1 MKVHFYALMAMSLI
15 TTQINADEPAMDS
28 AKNVDEV
35 VVTSS
40 ILNPS
45 RILNPLYVIDGD
57 EIEDNATTS
66 LGEAVDGYLGV
77 SIADY
82 GAAVGQPIIRG
93 MSGPRVKVLKNGLV
107 NRDVSGLGADHLNDI
122 DLNDLQQVE
131 IIKGPSSLLYANG
144 TSGGIINVVDNCI
157 APEDFTTQ
165 EFIAGLETQS
175 VNDGDSQFFN
185 YKDNLNGFNV
195 NVGYK
200 KSEFGNFDIPNDAI
214 MHDEDHEGHDE
225 HEGEEELSYLE
236 NSDLEIESTKFGI
249 SRAGEW
255 GYVGISVDNH
265 ESMYGIP
272 YHGEHSDEEG
282 HDDHDEHEG
291 EDDHDEHEGEDDHD
305 EHEGEDDHDEH
316 EGERIFSTTDQ
327 ESFTIKGLYNVNGS
341 LINSVTYN
349 YRDTDYSLIEA
360 HAEEEGH
367 DEHEGEEHEDE
378 EHEEHAP
385 TVFSNDAT
393 EYGAIFDLSNDNF
406 IQKISLNFVDEDS
419 SIVGEEAF
427 MNPANNEEFTI
438 GYFVSADLDMFY
450 LDAGFRLDQIDRT
463 GSVTD
468 EDHGD
473 IDNYSIDDTTN
484 SFALSLGRDL
494 SDTLDVNF
502 GFASVERLPSVIELF
517 MNGPHMATGRLE
529 TGNPNL
535 QSETSNNFD
544 ITFNYESGDFF
555 AYASFYVNDVDNYIT
570 LQDELDGHDDH
581 DDDDHGDE
589 HGDDDHDDDHG
600 DEHGDDDHDDHDE
613 FANLIHADYVQEDA
627 EFRGYEFEF
636 GRTFRL
642 GSGDLRLSFGRD
654 DVNAEF
660 TDGHN
665 VPRINPARNIYSLSY
680 VENDWVFKL
689 SLKDVEKQD
698 DIGEGETVTDSYQ
711 MLNTRLTKTFDIS
724 GAGDLKVSIFG
735 SNLLDEAA
743 RNHSSFVKKQVPLAG
758 RNYGAKFVYN
768 F

>member
-1 MKVHFYALMAMSLI
+1 MKVYFYALMAMSLTI
-15 TTQINADEPAMDS
+15 TQINADESSDQNSSDA
-28 AKNVDEV
+28 DEI

-255 GYVGISVDNH
+255 GYFGISVDNH

-282 HDDHDEHEG
+282 H
-291 EDDHDEHEGEDDHD
+291 DDHDEHEGEDDHD

-367 DEHEGEEHEDE
+367 DEHEGE

-589 HGDDDHDDDHG
+589 HGDDDDHG

>member
-1 MKVHFYALMAMSLI
+1 MKVHFYALMAMSLMI
-15 TTQINADEPAMDS
+15 TQINANESSTDSDE
-28 AKNVDEV
+28 NVEEV
-35 VVTSS
+35 EVTAS

-45 RILNPLYVIDGD
+45 RIINPLYVIDGI
-57 EIEDNATTS
+57 EIEDDATTS
-66 LGEAVDGYLGV
+66 LGEAVDSYLGV

-93 MSGPRVKVLKNGLV
+93 MSGPRVKILKNGMV
-107 NRDVSGLGADHLNDI
+107 NRDVSGLGVDHLNDI
-122 DLNDLQQVE
+122 DLNDIQQIE
-131 IIKGPSSLLYANG
+131 IVKGPSSLLYANG
-144 TSGGIINVVDNCI
+144 TIGGIINVVDNCI
-157 APEDFTTQ
+157 IEENLGKQ

-175 VNDGDSQFFN
+175 VNDGDVQHLN
-185 YKDNLNGFNV
+185 YKNNIAGFNV
-195 NVGYK
+195 NFGYK
-200 KSEFGNFDIPNDAI
+200 KSEFGNFDVPDGAV

-225 HEGEEELSYLE
+225 HEEEEELSYIE

-249 SRAGEW
+249 SRAGDW
-255 GYVGISVDNH
+255 GYFGVSVDNL
-265 ESMYGIP
+265 ESVYGIP
-272 YHGEHSDEEG
+272 YHGEHADEHGDE
-282 HDDHDEHEG
+282 HDDHDDDHG
-291 EDDHDEHEGEDDHD
+291 DDHDDHADDDHD
-305 EHEGEDDHDEH
+305 DDDHGDEH
-316 EGERIFSTTDQ
+316 EGERIFSTTDS
-327 ESFTIKGLYNVNGS
+327 ESLTVKGLYNVNGN
-341 LINSVTYN
+341 LVNSVTYN
-349 YRDTDYSLIEA
+349 YRDTDYTLTEA

-367 DEHEGEEHEDE
+367 DEHEE

-438 GYFVSADLDMFY
+438 GYFISADLDNFY
-450 LDAGFRLDQIDRT
+450 LDAGFRIDQIDRT

-473 IDNYSIDDTTN
+473 IDYYSIDDDTN

-494 SDTLDVNF
+494 SDSLDVNF
-502 GFASVERLPSVIELF
+502 GFSSVERLPSVIELF
-517 MNGPHMATGRLE
+517 MNGPHLATGRLE

-535 QSETSNNFD
+535 NSETSNNFD
-544 ITFNYESGDFF
+544 ITFNFDNGDFY
-555 AYASFYVNDVDNYIT
+555 AYASFYINDVDNYIT
-570 LQDELDGHDDH
+570 LMDEMDDH
-581 DDDDHGDE
+581 DDDHDDDH

-600 DEHGDDDHDDHDE
+600 NEHGDDDHDDHAE
-613 FANLIHADYVQEDA
+613 HANLIHADYVQEDA

-636 GRTFRL
+636 GRTFSL
-642 GSGDLRLSFGRD
+642 GSGDLTLSFGRD

-660 TDGHN
+660 SDGHN
-665 VPRINPARNIYSLSY
+665 VPRINPSRNIYSLSY

-689 SLKDVEKQD
+689 SLKDVEKQN
-698 DIGEGETVTDSYQ
+698 DIGEGESVTDSYQ
-711 MLNTRLTKTFDIS
+711 MLNTRLTKTFNLS
-724 GAGDLKVSIFG
+724 GPGELKVSIFG
-735 SNLLDEAA
+735 SNLLDEVA

-758 RNYGAKFVYN
+758 RNYGAKFSYK

>member
-1 MKVHFYALMAMSLI
+1 MKVYFYALMAMSLI
-15 TTQINADEPAMDS
+15 TTQINADESSDLNSSDA
-28 AKNVDEV
+28 DEI

-66 LGEAVDGYLGV
+66 LGEAIDSYLGV

-93 MSGPRVKVLKNGLV
+93 MSGPRVKILKNGMV

-131 IIKGPSSLLYANG
+131 IVKGPSSLLYANG

-175 VNDGDSQFFN
+175 VNDGDSQYFN
-185 YKDNLNGFNV
+185 FKDNLNGFNV

-200 KSEFGNFDIPNDAI
+200 KSEFGNFDIPDDAV

-282 HDDHDEHEG
+282 HDDHDDDHGDEHG
-291 EDDHDEHEGEDDHD
+291 DDDHDDDHGD
-305 EHEGEDDHDEH
+305 EHADDDHDEH

-327 ESFTIKGLYNVNGS
+327 ESFTIKGLYNLNS
-341 LINSVTYN
+341 NLINSVTYN
-349 YRDTDYSLIEA
+349 YRDTEYSLTEA

-367 DEHEGEEHEDE
+367 DEHEGEEHE
-378 EHEEHAP
+378 EHAP

-393 EYGAIFDLSNDNF
+393 EYCAIFDLSNDNF

-502 GFASVERLPSVIELF
+502 GLASVERLPSVIELF
-517 MNGPHMATGRLE
+517 MNGPHLATGRLE

-535 QSETSNNFD
+535 QSETSNNID

-581 DDDDHGDE
+581 DDDHGDE

-600 DEHGDDDHDDHDE
+600 DEHGDDDHDDHGE
-613 FANLIHADYVQEDA
+613 FENLIHADYVQEDA

-636 GRTFRL
+636 GRTFTL

-660 TDGHN
+660 SDGHN

-680 VENDWVFKL
+680 VENDWVFKID
-689 SLKDVEKQD
+689 LKDVEKQN
-698 DIGEGETVTDSYQ
+698 DIAEGETVTDSYQ
-711 MLNTRLTKTFDIS
+711 MLNTRLTKTFNIS
-724 GAGDLKVSIFG
+724 GAGELKVSIFG

-758 RNYGAKFVYN
+758 RNYGAKFSYK

>member
-1 MKVHFYALMAMSLI
+1 MKVYFYSLMAMSLI
-15 TTQINADEPAMDS
+15 TTQINADESSDLNSSDA
-28 AKNVDEV
+28 DEI

-57 EIEDNATTS
+57 EIEDTATTS
-66 LGEAVDGYLGV
+66 LGEAVDSYLGV

-93 MSGPRVKVLKNGLV
+93 MSGPRVKILKNGMV

-131 IIKGPSSLLYANG
+131 IVKGPSSLLYANG

-175 VNDGDSQFFN
+175 VNDGDSQYFN
-185 YKDNLNGFNV
+185 FKDNINGFNV

-200 KSEFGNFDIPNDAI
+200 KSQFGNFDIPDDAV

-282 HDDHDEHEG
+282 HDDHD
-291 EDDHDEHEGEDDHD
+291 DDHGDEHAD
-305 EHEGEDDHDEH
+305 EDHDEH

-327 ESFTIKGLYNVNGS
+327 ESFTIKGLYNLNGN

-349 YRDTDYSLIEA
+349 YRDTEYSLIEA

-367 DEHEGEEHEDE
+367 DDHADEEEHE
-378 EHEEHAP
+378 P

-393 EYGAIFDLSNDNF
+393 EYGAIFDISNDNL
-406 IQKISLNFVDEDS
+406 IQKIALNFVDEDS
-419 SIVGEEAF
+419 SIVGEEKF
-427 MNPANNEEFTI
+427 MEPANNEEFTI
-438 GYFVSADLDMFY
+438 GYYLSADLDMFY
-450 LDAGFRLDQIDRT
+450 LDAGFRIDQIERT
-463 GSVTD
+463 GSIKD
-468 EDHGD
+468 AEHND
-473 IDNYSIDDTTN
+473 IDSYSIDDDTN
-484 SFALSLGRDL
+484 SFALNIGRDL
-494 SDTLDVNF
+494 SDNLDVNF

-517 MNGPHMATGRLE
+517 MNGPHLATGRLE

-535 QSETSNNFD
+535 QSETSNNID

-581 DDDDHGDE
+581 DDD
-589 HGDDDHDDDHG
+589 HG
-600 DEHGDDDHDDHDE
+600 DEHGDDDHDDHGE
-613 FANLIHADYVQEDA
+613 FENLIHADYVQEDA

-636 GRTFRL
+636 GRTFTL
-642 GSGDLRLSFGRD
+642 GSGDLTLSFGRD

-660 TDGHN
+660 SDGHN

-698 DIGEGETVTDSYQ
+698 DIGEGESVTDAYQ
-711 MLNTRLTKTFDIS
+711 MLNTRLTKTYNLN
-724 GAGDLKVSIFG
+724 GAGELKVSIFG
-735 SNLLDEAA
+735 SNLLDEVA

-758 RNYGAKFVYN
+758 RNYGAKFSYK

>member
-1 MKVHFYALMAMSLI
+1 MKVYFYALMAMSLI
-15 TTQINADEPAMDS
+15 TTQINADESSDLNSNDA
-28 AKNVDEV
+28 DEI

-57 EIEDNATTS
+57 EIEDNGTTS
-66 LGEAVDGYLGV
+66 LGEAVDSYLGV

-93 MSGPRVKVLKNGLV
+93 MSGPRVKILKNGMV

-131 IIKGPSSLLYANG
+131 IVKGPSSLLYANG

-175 VNDGDSQFFN
+175 VNDGDSQYFN
-185 YKDNLNGFNV
+185 FKDNLNGFNV

-200 KSEFGNFDIPNDAI
+200 KSEFGNFDIPDDAV

-282 HDDHDEHEG
+282 HDDHDDDHGDEHG
-291 EDDHDEHEGEDDHD
+291 DDDHDDDHGD
-305 EHEGEDDHDEH
+305 EHADDDHDEH

-327 ESFTIKGLYNVNGS
+327 ESFTIKGLYNLNS
-341 LINSVTYN
+341 NLINSVTYN
-349 YRDTDYSLIEA
+349 YRDTDYSLTEA
-360 HAEEEGH
+360 HAEEESH
-367 DEHEGEEHEDE
+367 DEHEG
-378 EHEEHAP
+378 EEHAP

-393 EYGAIFDLSNDNF
+393 EYSAIFDLSNDNF
-406 IQKISLNFVDEDS
+406 LQKISLNFVDEDS

-502 GFASVERLPSVIELF
+502 GLASVERLPSVIELF
-517 MNGPHMATGRLE
+517 MNGPHLATGRLE

-535 QSETSNNFD
+535 QSETSNNID
-544 ITFNYESGDFF
+544 ITFNYESGDFS

-581 DDDDHGDE
+581 DDDRGDY

-600 DEHGDDDHDDHDE
+600 DDHGE
-613 FANLIHADYVQEDA
+613 FENLIHADYVQEDA

-636 GRTFRL
+636 GRTFTL

-660 TDGHN
+660 SDGHN

-680 VENDWVFKL
+680 VENDWVFKID
-689 SLKDVEKQD
+689 LKDVEKQN
-698 DIGEGETVTDSYQ
+698 DIAEGETMTDSYQ
-711 MLNTRLTKTFDIS
+711 MLNTRLTKTFNIS
-724 GAGDLKVSIFG
+724 GAGELKVSIFG

-758 RNYGAKFVYN
+758 RNYGAKFSYK

>member
-1 MKVHFYALMAMSLI
+1 MKLHFCALMAMSLI
-15 TTQINADEPAMDS
+15 TTQINADEPSRDTS
-28 AKNVDEV
+28 GGEQEV
-35 VVTSS
+35 LVTAS
-40 ILNPS
+40 ILNS
-45 RILNPLYVIDGD
+45 SKIINPLYVIDGD

-66 LGEAVDGYLGV
+66 LGEAIDSYLGV

-93 MSGPRVKVLKNGLV
+93 MSGPRVKILKNGMV

-131 IIKGPSSLLYANG
+131 IVKGPSSLLYANG
-144 TSGGIINVVDNCI
+144 TIGGIVNVVDNCI
-157 APEDFTTQ
+157 AEEDFDKQ

-175 VNDGDSQFFN
+175 VNDGDSQYFN
-185 YKDNLNGFNV
+185 YKENINGFNV

-200 KSEFGNFDIPNDAI
+200 KSEFGNFDIPSGAV
-214 MHDEDHEGHDE
+214 MHDEDHEDHDD
-225 HEGEEELSYLE
+225 HEAEEELSYLE

-255 GYVGISVDNH
+255 GYFGISVDNH

-272 YHGEHSDEEG
+272 YHGEHADE
-282 HDDHDEHEG
+282 HDDHG
-291 EDDHDEHEGEDDHD
+291 DDHDDDHGDDDHD
-305 EHEGEDDHDEH
+305 DDHGDDDHDDGHGDEH

-327 ESFTIKGLYNVNGS
+327 ESFTIKGLYNVNGN
-341 LINSVTYN
+341 LVNSVSYN
-349 YRDTDYSLIEA
+349 YRDTDYSLTEA

-367 DEHEGEEHEDE
+367 DEHEE

-393 EYGAIFDLSNDNF
+393 EYGAIFDLSNENF
-406 IQKISLNFVDEDS
+406 IQKISLNFVDEDA
-419 SIVGEEAF
+419 SIVGEESF

-438 GYFVSADLDMFY
+438 GYFMSADLESFY
-450 LDAGFRLDQIDRT
+450 LDAGFRIDQIDRT

-473 IDNYSIDDTTN
+473 IDHYSIDDDAN

-494 SDTLDVNF
+494 SDSLDVNF

-517 MNGPHMATGRLE
+517 MNGPHMATGRFE

-535 QSETSNNFD
+535 KSETSDNFD
-544 ITFNYESGDFF
+544 ITFNFDNGDFY
-555 AYASFYVNDVDNYIT
+555 AYASFYINDVDNYIT
-570 LQDELDGHDDH
+570 LMDELDDH
-581 DDDDHGDE
+581 DDDHGDE

-600 DEHGDDDHDDHDE
+600 DDHGDDDHDDHAE
-613 FANLIHADYVQEDA
+613 HANLIHANYIQEDA
-627 EFRGYEFEF
+627 KFRGYEFEF
-636 GRTFRL
+636 GKTFSL
-642 GSGDLRLSFGRD
+642 GSGDLTLSFGRD

-660 TDGHN
+660 SDGHN

-689 SLKDVEKQD
+689 SLKDVEKQN
-698 DIGEGETVTDSYQ
+698 DIGEGESVTDSYQ
-711 MLNTRLTKTFDIS
+711 MLNTRLTKTFNLN
-724 GAGDLKVSIFG
+724 GPGELKVSIFG
-735 SNLLDEAA
+735 NNLLDEAA

-758 RNYGAKFVYN
+758 RNYGAKFSYK

>member
-1 MKVHFYALMAMSLI
+1 MKVNFYALMAMSLI
-15 TTQINADEPAMDS
+15 ITQINADEPATDS
-28 AKNVDEV
+28 AENVEEV
-35 VVTSS
+35 EVTAS

-45 RILNPLYVIDGD
+45 RIINPLYVIDGS
-57 EIEDNATTS
+57 EIEDDATTS
-66 LGEAVDGYLGV
+66 LGEAVDSYLGV

-93 MSGPRVKVLKNGLV
+93 MSGPRVKILKNGMV
-107 NRDVSGLGADHLNDI
+107 NRDVSGLGVDHLNDI
-122 DLNDLQQVE
+122 DLNDIQQIE
-131 IIKGPSSLLYANG
+131 IVKGPSSLLYANG
-144 TSGGIINVVDNCI
+144 TIGGIINVVDNCI
-157 APEDFTTQ
+157 AEGNYDKQ

-175 VNDGDSQFFN
+175 VNDGDVQHLN
-185 YKDNLNGFNV
+185 YKNNIAGFNV
-195 NVGYK
+195 NFGYK
-200 KSEFGNFDIPNDAI
+200 NSEFGNFDIPDGAV

-225 HEGEEELSYLE
+225 HEEEEELSYIE

-249 SRAGEW
+249 SRAGDW
-255 GYVGISVDNH
+255 GYFGVSVDNL

-272 YHGEHSDEEG
+272 YHGEHDDNHG
-282 HDDHDEHEG
+282 DDHDDDHG
-291 EDDHDEHEGEDDHD
+291 DDHDDDHADDDHD
-305 EHEGEDDHDEH
+305 DDDHGDEH
-316 EGERIFSTTDQ
+316 EGERIFSTTDS
-327 ESFTIKGLYNVNGS
+327 ESLTVKGLYNLNGN
-341 LINSVTYN
+341 LVKSVTYN
-349 YRDTDYSLIEA
+349 YRDTDYTLTEA

-367 DEHEGEEHEDE
+367 DEHEEE

-393 EYGAIFDLSNDNF
+393 EYGAIFDLSNDNL

-438 GYFVSADLDMFY
+438 GYFMSADLDNFY
-450 LDAGFRLDQIDRT
+450 LDAGFRIDQIDRT

-473 IDNYSIDDTTN
+473 IDYYSIDDDTN

-494 SDTLDVNF
+494 SDSLDVNF
-502 GFASVERLPSVIELF
+502 GFSSVERLPSVIELF

-535 QSETSNNFD
+535 NSETSNNFD
-544 ITFNYESGDFF
+544 ITFNFDNGDFY
-555 AYASFYVNDVDNYIT
+555 AYASFYINDVDNYIT
-570 LQDELDGHDDH
+570 LMDELDDHDDH
-581 DDDDHGDE
+581 DDDHGDE

-600 DEHGDDDHDDHDE
+600 DDHGDDDHDDHAE
-613 FANLIHADYVQEDA
+613 HANLIHADYVQEDA

-636 GRTFRL
+636 GRTFSL
-642 GSGDLRLSFGRD
+642 GSGDLTLSFGRD

-660 TDGHN
+660 SDGHN
-665 VPRINPARNIYSLSY
+665 VPRINPSRNIYSLSY

-689 SLKDVEKQD
+689 SLKDVEKQN
-698 DIGEGETVTDSYQ
+698 DIGEGESVTDSYQ
-711 MLNTRLTKTFDIS
+711 MLNTRLTKTFNLS
-724 GAGDLKVSIFG
+724 GPGELKVSIFG
-735 SNLLDEAA
+735 SNLLDEVA

-758 RNYGAKFVYN
+758 RNYGAKFSYK

>member
-1 MKVHFYALMAMSLI
+1 MKVNFYALMAMSLI
-15 TTQINADEPAMDS
+15 ITQINADEPATDS
-28 AKNVDEV
+28 AENVEEV
-35 VVTSS
+35 EVTAS

-45 RILNPLYVIDGD
+45 RIINPLYVIDGS
-57 EIEDNATTS
+57 EIEDDATTS
-66 LGEAVDGYLGV
+66 LGEAVDSYLGV

-93 MSGPRVKVLKNGLV
+93 MSGPRVKILKNGMV
-107 NRDVSGLGADHLNDI
+107 NRDVSGLGVDHLNDI
-122 DLNDLQQVE
+122 DLNDIQQIE
-131 IIKGPSSLLYANG
+131 IVKGPSSLLYANG
-144 TSGGIINVVDNCI
+144 TIGGIINVVDNCI
-157 APEDFTTQ
+157 AEGNYDKQ

-175 VNDGDSQFFN
+175 VNDGDVQHLN
-185 YKDNLNGFNV
+185 YKNNIAGFNV
-195 NVGYK
+195 NFGYK
-200 KSEFGNFDIPNDAI
+200 NSEFGNFDIPDGAV

-225 HEGEEELSYLE
+225 HEEEEELSYIE

-249 SRAGEW
+249 SRAGDW
-255 GYVGISVDNH
+255 GYFGVSVDNL

-272 YHGEHSDEEG
+272 YHGEHGDEHGDE
-282 HDDHDEHEG
+282 HDDHDDDHG
-291 EDDHDEHEGEDDHD
+291 DDHDDDHADDDHD
-305 EHEGEDDHDEH
+305 DDDHGDEH
-316 EGERIFSTTDQ
+316 EGERIFSTTDS
-327 ESFTIKGLYNVNGS
+327 ESLTVKGLYNLNGN
-341 LINSVTYN
+341 LVNSVTYN
-349 YRDTDYSLIEA
+349 YRDTDYTLTEA

-367 DEHEGEEHEDE
+367 DEHEEE

-393 EYGAIFDLSNDNF
+393 EYGAIFDLSNDNL

-438 GYFVSADLDMFY
+438 GYFMSADLDNFY
-450 LDAGFRLDQIDRT
+450 LDAGFRIDQIDRT

-473 IDNYSIDDTTN
+473 IDYYSIDDDTN

-494 SDTLDVNF
+494 SDSLDVNF
-502 GFASVERLPSVIELF
+502 GFSSVERLPSVIELF

-535 QSETSNNFD
+535 NSETSNNFD
-544 ITFNYESGDFF
+544 ITFNFDNGDFY
-555 AYASFYVNDVDNYIT
+555 AYASFYINDVDNYIT
-570 LQDELDGHDDH
+570 LMDELDDHDDH
-581 DDDDHGDE
+581 DDDHGDE

-600 DEHGDDDHDDHDE
+600 DDHGDDDHDDHAE
-613 FANLIHADYVQEDA
+613 HANLIHADYVQEDA

-636 GRTFRL
+636 GRTFSL
-642 GSGDLRLSFGRD
+642 GSGDLTLSFGRD

-660 TDGHN
+660 SDGHN
-665 VPRINPARNIYSLSY
+665 VPRINPSRNIYSLSY

-689 SLKDVEKQD
+689 SLKDVEKQN
-698 DIGEGETVTDSYQ
+698 DIGEGESVTDSYQ
-711 MLNTRLTKTFDIS
+711 MLNTRLTKTFNLS
-724 GAGDLKVSIFG
+724 GPGELKVSIFG
-735 SNLLDEAA
+735 SNLLDEVA

-758 RNYGAKFVYN
+758 RNYGAKFSYK

>member
-1 MKVHFYALMAMSLI
+1 MKVKFYALMAMSLI
-15 TTQINADEPAMDS
+15 ITQINADEPATDS
-28 AKNVDEV
+28 AENVEEV
-35 VVTSS
+35 EVTAS

-45 RILNPLYVIDGD
+45 RIINPLYVIDGS
-57 EIEDNATTS
+57 EIEDDATTS
-66 LGEAVDGYLGV
+66 LGEAVDSYLGV

-93 MSGPRVKVLKNGLV
+93 MSGPRVKILKNGMV
-107 NRDVSGLGADHLNDI
+107 NRDVSGLGVDHLNDI
-122 DLNDLQQVE
+122 DLNDIEQIE
-131 IIKGPSSLLYANG
+131 IVKGPSSLLYANG
-144 TSGGIINVVDNCI
+144 TIGGIINVVDNCI
-157 APEDFTTQ
+157 AEGNYDKQ

-175 VNDGDSQFFN
+175 VNDGDVQHFN
-185 YKDNLNGFNV
+185 YKNNIAGFNV
-195 NVGYK
+195 NFGYK
-200 KSEFGNFDIPNDAI
+200 NSEFGNFDIPDGAV

-225 HEGEEELSYLE
+225 HEEEEELSYIE

-249 SRAGEW
+249 SRAGDW
-255 GYVGISVDNH
+255 GYFGVSADNLESV
-265 ESMYGIP
+265 YGIP
-272 YHGEHSDEEG
+272 YHGEHGDEHGDE
-282 HDDHDEHEG
+282 HDDHDDDHG
-291 EDDHDEHEGEDDHD
+291 DDHDDDHADDDHD
-305 EHEGEDDHDEH
+305 DDDHGDEH
-316 EGERIFSTTDQ
+316 EGERIFSTTDS
-327 ESFTIKGLYNVNGS
+327 ESLTVKGLYNLNGN
-341 LINSVTYN
+341 LVNSVTYN
-349 YRDTDYSLIEA
+349 YRDTDYTLTEA

-367 DEHEGEEHEDE
+367 DEHEEE

-438 GYFVSADLDMFY
+438 GYFMSADLDNFY
-450 LDAGFRLDQIDRT
+450 LDAGFRIDQIDRT

-473 IDNYSIDDTTN
+473 IDYYSIDDDTN

-494 SDTLDVNF
+494 SDSLDVNF

-535 QSETSNNFD
+535 NSETSNNFD
-544 ITFNYESGDFF
+544 ITFNFDNGDFY
-555 AYASFYVNDVDNYIT
+555 AYASFYINDVDNYIT
-570 LQDELDGHDDH
+570 LMDELDDHDDH
-581 DDDDHGDE
+581 DDDHGDE

-600 DEHGDDDHDDHDE
+600 DDHGDDDHDDHAE
-613 FANLIHADYVQEDA
+613 HANLIHANYVQQDA

-636 GRTFRL
+636 GRTFSL
-642 GSGDLRLSFGRD
+642 GSGDLTLSFGRD

-660 TDGHN
+660 SDGHN

-689 SLKDVEKQD
+689 SLKDVEKQN
-698 DIGEGETVTDSYQ
+698 DIGEGESVTDSYQ
-711 MLNTRLTKTFDIS
+711 MLNTRLTKTFNLN
-724 GAGDLKVSIFG
+724 GPGELKVSIFG
-735 SNLLDEAA
+735 SNLLDEVA

-758 RNYGAKFVYN
+758 RNYGAKFSYK

>member
-15 TTQINADEPAMDS
+15 ITQINANESSPES
-28 AKNVDEV
+28 AENVEEV
-35 VVTSS
+35 EVTAS

-45 RILNPLYVIDGD
+45 RIINPLYVIDGS
-57 EIEDNATTS
+57 EIEDDATTS
-66 LGEAVDGYLGV
+66 LGEAVDSYLGV

-93 MSGPRVKVLKNGLV
+93 MSGPRVKILKNGMV
-107 NRDVSGLGADHLNDI
+107 NRDVSGLGVDHLNDI
-122 DLNDLQQVE
+122 DLNDIQQIE
-131 IIKGPSSLLYANG
+131 IVKGPSSLLYANG
-144 TSGGIINVVDNCI
+144 TIGGIINVVDNCI
-157 APEDFTTQ
+157 AEGNYDKQ

-175 VNDGDSQFFN
+175 VNDGDVQHLN
-185 YKDNLNGFNV
+185 YKNNIAGFNV
-195 NVGYK
+195 NFGYK
-200 KSEFGNFDIPNDAI
+200 NSEFGNFDIPDGAV

-225 HEGEEELSYLE
+225 HEEEEELSYIE

-249 SRAGEW
+249 SRAGDW
-255 GYVGISVDNH
+255 GYFGVSVDNL
-265 ESMYGIP
+265 ESVYGIP
-272 YHGEHSDEEG
+272 YHGEHADEHGDE
-282 HDDHDEHEG
+282 HDDHDDDHG
-291 EDDHDEHEGEDDHD
+291 DDHDDDHADDDHD
-305 EHEGEDDHDEH
+305 DDDHGDEH
-316 EGERIFSTTDQ
+316 EGERIFSTTDS
-327 ESFTIKGLYNVNGS
+327 ESLTVKGLYNLNGN
-341 LINSVTYN
+341 LVNSVTYN
-349 YRDTDYSLIEA
+349 YRDTDYTLTEA

-367 DEHEGEEHEDE
+367 DEHEEE

-438 GYFVSADLDMFY
+438 GYFMSADLDNFY
-450 LDAGFRLDQIDRT
+450 LDAGFRIDQIDRT

-473 IDNYSIDDTTN
+473 IDYYSIDDDTN

-494 SDTLDVNF
+494 SDSLDVNF
-502 GFASVERLPSVIELF
+502 GFSSVERLPSVIELF

-535 QSETSNNFD
+535 NSETSNNFD
-544 ITFNYESGDFF
+544 ITFNFDNGDFY
-555 AYASFYVNDVDNYIT
+555 AYASFYINDVDNYIT
-570 LQDELDGHDDH
+570 LMDELDDHDDH
-581 DDDDHGDE
+581 DDDHGDE

-600 DEHGDDDHDDHDE
+600 DDHGDDDHDDHAE
-613 FANLIHADYVQEDA
+613 HANLIHADYVQEDA

-636 GRTFRL
+636 GRTFSL
-642 GSGDLRLSFGRD
+642 GSGDLTLSFGRD

-660 TDGHN
+660 SDGHN
-665 VPRINPARNIYSLSY
+665 VPRINPSRNIYSLSY

-689 SLKDVEKQD
+689 SLKDVEKQN
-698 DIGEGETVTDSYQ
+698 DIGEGESVTDSYQ
-711 MLNTRLTKTFDIS
+711 MLNTRLTKTFNLS
-724 GAGDLKVSIFG
+724 GPGELKVSIFG
-735 SNLLDEAA
+735 SNLLDEVA

-758 RNYGAKFVYN
+758 RNYGAKFSYK

>member
-255 GYVGISVDNH
+255 GYFGISVDNH

-282 HDDHDEHEG
+282 H
-291 EDDHDEHEGEDDHD
+291 DDHDEHEGEDDHD

-367 DEHEGEEHEDE
+367 DEHEGE